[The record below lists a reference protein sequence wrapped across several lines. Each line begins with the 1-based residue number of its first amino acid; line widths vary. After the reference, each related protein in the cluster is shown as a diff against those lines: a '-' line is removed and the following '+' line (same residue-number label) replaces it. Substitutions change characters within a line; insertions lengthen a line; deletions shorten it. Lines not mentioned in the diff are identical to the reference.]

1 MIKNMSIN
9 DRAAALT
16 MMAAMLV
23 IGCIDNFIS
32 LIAIDSGL
40 WQFQVLRS
48 AMGLPLIILASFLGF
63 GTLWALRL
71 WAVALRSFFVAFAML
86 FYFGSLAFMPLAQ
99 ALAGLFTSPIFIL
112 LITAFI
118 LREPVGP
125 ARIFA
130 VLLGF
135 IGILLVLDSDWS
147 TLNWISFLPVVGG
160 VFYAMG
166 AVATRQLCEGEST
179 LSMLAILFIIQ
190 AVIGALALAFLG
202 QFEFTVLEG
211 AAGFIQR
218 GWVWP
223 VSAALPFIL
232 LQAVGSV
239 LGVGLIIRAYQI
251 GTASYVAIY
260 EYSVFISGPFFAWM
274 LFGQTVTALQAGGI
288 ILIAAAGIVIAIRS
302 S

>member
-1 MIKNMSIN
+1 M
-9 DRAAALT
+9 L
-16 MMAAMLV
+16 AAMMV
-23 IGCIDNFIS
+23 IGCIDNFIA
-32 LIAIDSGL
+32 LIARDAGL
-40 WQFQVLRS
+40 WQFQILRA
-48 AMGLPLIILASFLGF
+48 AMGLPLVVLASVVGF

-130 VLLGF
+130 VIIGF
-135 IGILLVLDSDWS
+135 IGILLVLDSDWV
-147 TLNWISFLPVVGG
+147 TLTWTSFLPVFGG
-160 VFYAMG
+160 LFYAMG

-179 LSMLAILFIIQ
+179 LSMLSMLLIIQ
-190 AVIGALALAFLG
+190 AIIGALALVVLG
-202 QFEFTVLEG
+202 QFELTVPEG

-223 VSAALPFIL
+223 VTAALPFIL

-239 LGVGLIIRAYQI
+239 LGVGLIIRAYQL
-251 GTASYVAIY
+251 GSASYVAVY

-274 LFGQTVTALQAGGI
+274 LFGQTVTGVQTGGI
-288 ILIAAAGIVIAIRS
+288 LLVAAAGIVIAWRS

>member
-1 MIKNMSIN
+1 M
-9 DRAAALT
+9 L
-16 MMAAMLV
+16 AAMMV
-23 IGCIDNFIS
+23 IGCIDNFIA
-32 LIAIDSGL
+32 LIARDAGL
-40 WQFQVLRS
+40 WQFQILRS
-48 AMGLPLIILASFLGF
+48 AMGLPLVVLASVVGF

-71 WAVALRSFFVAFAML
+71 WAVALRSLFVAFAML

-130 VLLGF
+130 VIIGF
-135 IGILLVLDSDWS
+135 IGILLVLDSDWA
-147 TLNWISFLPVVGG
+147 TLNWTSFLPVVGG
-160 VFYAMG
+160 LFYAMG

-179 LSMLAILFIIQ
+179 LSMLSMLLIIQ
-190 AVIGALALAFLG
+190 AIIGVIALGVLG
-202 QFEFTVLEG
+202 QFEFTVPEG

-223 VSAALPFIL
+223 VTAALPFIF
-232 LQAVGSV
+232 LQAAGSV
-239 LGVGLIIRAYQI
+239 LGVGLIIRAYQL
-251 GTASYVAIY
+251 GSASYVAVY
-260 EYSVFISGPFFAWM
+260 EYSVFISGPFFAWI
-274 LFGQTVTALQAGGI
+274 LFGQTVTAVQAGGI
-288 ILIAAAGIVIAIRS
+288 LLVAAAGILIAMRS

>member
-16 MMAAMLV
+16 MLAAMLV

-32 LIAIDSGL
+32 LIARDAGL

-48 AMGLPLIILASFLGF
+48 AMGLPLIILVSFLGF

-125 ARIFA
+125 ARIWA
-130 VLLGF
+130 VFIGF

-147 TLNWISFLPVVGG
+147 TLSWISFLPVVGG
-160 VFYAMG
+160 LFYAMG

-179 LSMLAILFIIQ
+179 LSMLAMLFLIQ
-190 AVIGALALAFLG
+190 AIIGALALAVLG
-202 QFEFTVLEG
+202 QFEFSVPEG

-223 VSAALPFIL
+223 VTAALPFIL

-288 ILIAAAGIVIAIRS
+288 ILIAAAGIVIALRS

>member
-1 MIKNMSIN
+1 MIQNMSIN
-9 DRAAALT
+9 GRAAALT
-16 MMAAMLV
+16 MLAAMLV

-32 LIAIDSGL
+32 LIARDAGL

-125 ARIFA
+125 ARIWA
-130 VLLGF
+130 VFIGF

-147 TLNWISFLPVVGG
+147 TLSWISFLPVVGG
-160 VFYAMG
+160 LFYAMG

-179 LSMLAILFIIQ
+179 LSMLAMLFLIQ
-190 AVIGALALAFLG
+190 AIIGALALAVLG
-202 QFEFTVLEG
+202 QFEFTVPEG

-223 VSAALPFIL
+223 VTAALPFIL

-274 LFGQTVTALQAGGI
+274 LFGQTVTALQTGGI
-288 ILIAAAGIVIAIRS
+288 FLIAAAGIVIALRS

>member
-48 AMGLPLIILASFLGF
+48 AMGLPLIILASVFGF

-160 VFYAMG
+160 MFYAMG

-179 LSMLAILFIIQ
+179 LSMLAMLFIIQ
-190 AVIGALALAFLG
+190 AIIGAVALAFLG
-202 QFEFTVLEG
+202 QFEFSVPEG

-223 VSAALPFIL
+223 VSAALPFIF

>member
-1 MIKNMSIN
+1 MSIN

-16 MMAAMLV
+16 MLAAMLV

-32 LIAIDSGL
+32 LIARDAGL

-118 LREPVGP
+118 LREPVGT
-125 ARIFA
+125 ARIWA
-130 VLLGF
+130 VFIGF

-147 TLNWISFLPVVGG
+147 TLSWISFLPVVGG
-160 VFYAMG
+160 LFYAMG

-179 LSMLAILFIIQ
+179 LSMLSMLFIIQ
-190 AVIGALALAFLG
+190 AVIGALALAVLG
-202 QFEFTVLEG
+202 QFEFTVPEG

-223 VSAALPFIL
+223 VTAALSFIL

-251 GTASYVAIY
+251 GTASYVVIY

-274 LFGQTVTALQAGGI
+274 LFGQTVTALQTGGI
-288 ILIAAAGIVIAIRS
+288 FLIAAAGIVIAMRS

>member
-160 VFYAMG
+160 MFYAMG

-179 LSMLAILFIIQ
+179 LSMLAMLFLIQ
-190 AVIGALALAFLG
+190 AIIGALALAVLG
-202 QFEFTVLEG
+202 QFEFTVPEG

>member
-40 WQFQVLRS
+40 WQFQILRS
-48 AMGLPLIILASFLGF
+48 AMGLPLIILASVFGF
-63 GTLWALRL
+63 GTLWALRI

-160 VFYAMG
+160 MFYAMG

-179 LSMLAILFIIQ
+179 LSMLAMLFLIQ
-190 AVIGALALAFLG
+190 AIIGALALAVLG
-202 QFEFTVLEG
+202 QFEFTVPEG

-260 EYSVFISGPFFAWM
+260 EYSVFISGPFFARM

>member
-16 MMAAMLV
+16 MLAAMLV

-32 LIAIDSGL
+32 LIARDAGL

-48 AMGLPLIILASFLGF
+48 AMGLPLIILVSFLGF

-125 ARIFA
+125 ARIWA
-130 VLLGF
+130 VFIGF

-147 TLNWISFLPVVGG
+147 TLSWISFLPVVGG
-160 VFYAMG
+160 LFYAMG

-179 LSMLAILFIIQ
+179 LSMLAMLFLIQ
-190 AVIGALALAFLG
+190 AIIGALALAVLG
-202 QFEFTVLEG
+202 QFEFSVPEG

-223 VSAALPFIL
+223 VTAALPFIL

-274 LFGQTVTALQAGGI
+274 LFGQTVTALQTGGI
-288 ILIAAAGIVIAIRS
+288 FLIAAAGIVIALRS

>member
-1 MIKNMSIN
+1 M
-9 DRAAALT
+9 L
-16 MMAAMLV
+16 AAMMV
-23 IGCIDNFIS
+23 IGCIDNFIA
-32 LIAIDSGL
+32 LIARDAGL
-40 WQFQVLRS
+40 WQFQILRA
-48 AMGLPLIILASFLGF
+48 AMGLPLVVLASVVGF

-130 VLLGF
+130 VIIGF
-135 IGILLVLDSDWS
+135 IGIFLVLDSDWA
-147 TLNWISFLPVVGG
+147 TLTWTSFLPVFGG
-160 VFYAMG
+160 LFYAMG

-179 LSMLAILFIIQ
+179 LSMLSMLLIIQ
-190 AVIGALALAFLG
+190 AIIGALALVVLG
-202 QFEFTVLEG
+202 QFELTVPEG

-223 VSAALPFIL
+223 VTAALPFIL

-239 LGVGLIIRAYQI
+239 LGVGLIIRAYQL
-251 GTASYVAIY
+251 GSASYVAVY

-274 LFGQTVTALQAGGI
+274 LFGQTVTGVQTGGI
-288 ILIAAAGIVIAIRS
+288 LLVAAAGIVIAWRS

>member
-1 MIKNMSIN
+1 MIQNMSIN

-160 VFYAMG
+160 MFYAMG

-179 LSMLAILFIIQ
+179 LSMLAMLFLIQ
-190 AVIGALALAFLG
+190 AIIGALALAVLG
-202 QFEFTVLEG
+202 QFEFTVPEG

>member
-1 MIKNMSIN
+1 MSIN

-160 VFYAMG
+160 MFYAMG

-179 LSMLAILFIIQ
+179 LSMLAMLFLIQ
-190 AVIGALALAFLG
+190 AIIGALALAVLG
-202 QFEFTVLEG
+202 QFEFTVPEG

-223 VSAALPFIL
+223 VTAALPFIL

-260 EYSVFISGPFFAWM
+260 EYSVFISGPFFAW
-274 LFGQTVTALQAGGI
+274 
-288 ILIAAAGIVIAIRS
+288 
-302 S
+302 

>member
-1 MIKNMSIN
+1 MSIN

-147 TLNWISFLPVVGG
+147 TLNLISFLPVVGG

-179 LSMLAILFIIQ
+179 LSMLAMLFIIQ

>member
-16 MMAAMLV
+16 MLAAMLV

-32 LIAIDSGL
+32 LIARDAGL

-48 AMGLPLIILASFLGF
+48 AMGLPLIILVSFLGF

-125 ARIFA
+125 ARIWA
-130 VLLGF
+130 VFIGF

-147 TLNWISFLPVVGG
+147 TLSWISFLPVVGG
-160 VFYAMG
+160 LFYAMG

-179 LSMLAILFIIQ
+179 LSMLAMLFLIQ
-190 AVIGALALAFLG
+190 AIIGALALAVLG
-202 QFEFTVLEG
+202 QFEFSVPEG

-223 VSAALPFIL
+223 VTATLPFIL

-274 LFGQTVTALQAGGI
+274 LFGQTVTALQTGGI
-288 ILIAAAGIVIAIRS
+288 FLIAAAGIVIALRS

>member
-40 WQFQVLRS
+40 WQFQILRS
-48 AMGLPLIILASFLGF
+48 AMGLPLIILASVFGF
-63 GTLWALRL
+63 GTLWALRI

-160 VFYAMG
+160 MFYAMG

-179 LSMLAILFIIQ
+179 LSMLAMLFLIQ
-190 AVIGALALAFLG
+190 AIIGALALAVLG
-202 QFEFTVLEG
+202 QFEFTVPEG

>member
-179 LSMLAILFIIQ
+179 LSMLAMLFIIQ

>member
-16 MMAAMLV
+16 MLAAMLV

-32 LIAIDSGL
+32 LIARDAGL

-125 ARIFA
+125 ARIWA
-130 VLLGF
+130 VFIGF

-147 TLNWISFLPVVGG
+147 TLSWISFLPVVGG
-160 VFYAMG
+160 LFYAMG

-179 LSMLAILFIIQ
+179 LSMLAMLFLIQ
-190 AVIGALALAFLG
+190 AIIGALALAVLG
-202 QFEFTVLEG
+202 QFEFTVPEG

-223 VSAALPFIL
+223 VTAALPFIL

-288 ILIAAAGIVIAIRS
+288 VLIAAAGIVIALRS

>member
-1 MIKNMSIN
+1 MSIN

-16 MMAAMLV
+16 MLAAMLV

-32 LIAIDSGL
+32 LIARDAGL

-48 AMGLPLIILASFLGF
+48 AMGLPLIILVSFLGF

-125 ARIFA
+125 ARIWA
-130 VLLGF
+130 VFIGF

-147 TLNWISFLPVVGG
+147 TLSWISFLPVVGG
-160 VFYAMG
+160 LFYAMG

-179 LSMLAILFIIQ
+179 LSMLAMLFLIQ
-190 AVIGALALAFLG
+190 AIIGALALAVLG
-202 QFEFTVLEG
+202 QFEFTVPEG

-223 VSAALPFIL
+223 VTAALPFIL

-274 LFGQTVTALQAGGI
+274 LFGQTVTALQTGGI
-288 ILIAAAGIVIAIRS
+288 FLIAAAGIVIALRS

>member
-1 MIKNMSIN
+1 MSIN

-16 MMAAMLV
+16 MLAAMLV

-32 LIAIDSGL
+32 LIARDAGL

-48 AMGLPLIILASFLGF
+48 AMGLPLIILVSFLGF

-125 ARIFA
+125 ARIWA
-130 VLLGF
+130 VFIGF

-147 TLNWISFLPVVGG
+147 TLSWISFLPVVGG
-160 VFYAMG
+160 LFYAMG

-179 LSMLAILFIIQ
+179 LSMLAMLFLIQ
-190 AVIGALALAFLG
+190 AIIGALALAVLG
-202 QFEFTVLEG
+202 QFEFTVPEG

-223 VSAALPFIL
+223 VTAALPFIL

-288 ILIAAAGIVIAIRS
+288 ILIAAAGIVIALRS

>member
-1 MIKNMSIN
+1 M
-9 DRAAALT
+9 L
-16 MMAAMLV
+16 AAMMV
-23 IGCIDNFIS
+23 IGCIDNFIA
-32 LIAIDSGL
+32 LIARDAGL
-40 WQFQVLRS
+40 WQFQILRA
-48 AMGLPLIILASFLGF
+48 AMGLPLVVLASVVGF

-130 VLLGF
+130 VIIGF
-135 IGILLVLDSDWS
+135 IGIFLVLDSDWA
-147 TLNWISFLPVVGG
+147 TLTWTSFLPVFGG
-160 VFYAMG
+160 LFYAMG

-179 LSMLAILFIIQ
+179 LSMLSMLLIIQ
-190 AVIGALALAFLG
+190 AIIGALALAVLG
-202 QFEFTVLEG
+202 QFELTVPEG

-223 VSAALPFIL
+223 VTAALPFIL

-239 LGVGLIIRAYQI
+239 LGVGLIIRAYQL
-251 GTASYVAIY
+251 GSASYVAVY

-274 LFGQTVTALQAGGI
+274 LFGQTVTAVQTGGI
-288 ILIAAAGIVIAIRS
+288 LLVAAAGIVIAWRS

>member
-1 MIKNMSIN
+1 MSIN

-48 AMGLPLIILASFLGF
+48 AMGLPLIILASVFGF

-160 VFYAMG
+160 MFYAMG

-179 LSMLAILFIIQ
+179 LSMLAMLFIIQ
-190 AVIGALALAFLG
+190 AIIGAVALAFLG

>member
-1 MIKNMSIN
+1 MSIN

-16 MMAAMLV
+16 MLAAMLV

-32 LIAIDSGL
+32 LIARDAGL

-118 LREPVGP
+118 LREPVGT
-125 ARIFA
+125 ARIWA
-130 VLLGF
+130 VFIGF

-147 TLNWISFLPVVGG
+147 TLSWISFLPVVGG
-160 VFYAMG
+160 LFYAMG

-179 LSMLAILFIIQ
+179 LSMLSMLFIIQ
-190 AVIGALALAFLG
+190 AVIGALALAVLG
-202 QFEFTVLEG
+202 QFEFTVPEG

-223 VSAALPFIL
+223 VTAALSFIL

-274 LFGQTVTALQAGGI
+274 LFGQTVTALQTGGI
-288 ILIAAAGIVIAIRS
+288 FLIAAAGIVIAMRS